1 MSNKINEKYYHKNF
15 CLTFAGVVG
24 SSKTPIS
31 NYLSIKLSLPIFNN
45 DALHTEVIEDLSTF
59 NFEEYLRRRDT
70 RLKEILKSNI
80 PFIYDA
86 SVDRR
91 WADLK
96 KQLNSFNYHHFIISL
111 DLSKKLLIQLYQVK
125 KYFDSLNRLDQ
136 LIQDHNNFLE
146 QFSSDINLHITDKEF
161 PQRLKIS
168 FEAVKKY
175 LQ

>member
-1 MSNKINEKYYHKNF
+1 MNHKNF

-31 NYLSIKLSLPIFNN
+31 NYLSVKLLLPIFNN
-45 DALHTEVIEDLSTF
+45 DALRTEVIEDLGTF
-59 NFEEYLRRRDT
+59 NFEEYLHRRDT
-70 RLKEILKSNI
+70 RLKEILESNI
-80 PFIYDA
+80 SFIYDA

-96 KQLNSFNYHHFIISL
+96 KWLDSFDYHHFIISL
-111 DLSKKLLIQLYQVK
+111 DLSKELLIQLHQVK

-136 LIQDHNNFLE
+136 LIQDHNNFLK

-161 PQRLKIS
+161 HQRLKIS

-175 LQ
+175 LKFL